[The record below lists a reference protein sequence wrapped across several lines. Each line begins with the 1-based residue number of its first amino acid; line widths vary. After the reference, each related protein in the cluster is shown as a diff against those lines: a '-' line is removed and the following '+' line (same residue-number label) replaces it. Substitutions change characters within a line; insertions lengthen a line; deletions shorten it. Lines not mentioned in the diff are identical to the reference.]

1 MNYVHWYDD
10 ERLHDQ
16 LGNVTPEEYEQ
27 AHHASTTGSPS
38 GDAANK
44 PPNSMWHRMV
54 GMIVRLA

>member
-10 ERLHDQ
+10 ERLHRQ
-16 LGNVTPEEYEQ
+16 LGSVTPEECEQ
-27 AHHASTTGSPS
+27 AYYASTDSPS

-44 PPNSMWHRMV
+44 QPNSMWHRMV